1 MSVKTIDK
9 SLELLDRI
17 ARSDEPCGMVELAR
31 ELGLPKSSVFRLL
44 AALAK
49 HGYIK
54 QRDDARYEPTLKLWE
69 LGNMIVSRASLPQ
82 VARPQLEQLASRT
95 GESAQLAVLD
105 GAESIYIDKRDGPHP
120 VSGFTRIGTRAPA
133 YCCATGK
140 VELAFHAP
148 DSLRA
153 LPERLEPFT
162 SATLRTRKALEQE
175 LALIRER
182 GVAVNR
188 GEWFEDVWGVAAP
201 VRNHSGAVCA
211 SIGIWGPRQR
221 ISAHIDK
228 AAAEVQAAASR
239 ISRGLG
245 CPAELLPIH
254 DRSQP

>member
-17 ARSDEPCGMVELAR
+17 ARSDQPCGIGELAR
-31 ELGLPKSSVFRLL
+31 DLALPKSSVFRLL
-44 AALAK
+44 AALAT

-82 VARPQLEQLASRT
+82 VARPVLDQLASRT

-148 DSLRA
+148 ESLRA
-153 LPERLEPFT
+153 LPQRLQPFT
-162 SATLRTRKALEQE
+162 GATLRTHKALLEE
-175 LALIRER
+175 LDNIRKQ

-201 VRNHSGAVCA
+201 VRNHSGLVCA

-221 ISAHIDK
+221 ISAALDT
-228 AAAEVQAAASR
+228 AVAEVRSAASE

-245 CPAELLPIH
+245 CPADLLSTNQ
-254 DRSQP
+254 RSQQ